1 MFTSLFLLALAVA
14 GGLGAL
20 TAGPLV
26 KWLWRVLKPRPR
38 RRRRGL
44 D

>member
-1 MFTSLFLLALAVA
+1 MFTTLFLLALAVA

-26 KWLWRVLKPRPR
+26 KWLWSLKPKPR